1 MTMPVIRPVVETAP
15 VDVGALSRI
24 TKDLPYK
31 SLEDSLDQHCAS
43 PHDVA
48 RVVGSILN
56 FGESDGVKL
65 KAAQLAIEFRNLG
78 SKKNDNKIVFNLVG
92 CNNVN
97 LNNLIVQE

>member
-1 MTMPVIRPVVETAP
+1 MPVLRPVVETP
-15 VDVGALSRI
+15 PDVEAISRVV
-24 TKDLPYK
+24 KDLPYK
-31 SLEDSLDQHCAS
+31 SLEDSLDQNCAG

-78 SKKNDNKIVFNLVG
+78 AKKNDNRIVFNLIG
-92 CNNVN
+92 CNHVN